1 MPSLNGLYNIWF
13 KASQRW
19 KRRFL
24 ALRYVMQHL
33 AFSTRD
39 ALPKRNDLKI
49 NIMFQS
55 TEE

>member
-39 ALPKRNDLKI
+39 AFPKRNDLKI